1 MEMFLR
7 LSALIVLSIGVQIVW
22 NGMKSL
28 LAEIGIGT
36 T

>member
-1 MEMFLR
+1 
-7 LSALIVLSIGVQIVW
+7 VLSIGVQIVW